1 MLNTVKAIYENGVL
15 KPIEKID
22 LKERQKVE
30 IILKLKKS
38 AVERTK
44 GMFHANPEL
53 IRFIAED
60 DALLW
65 EK

>member
-15 KPIEKID
+15 KPLEKID

-30 IILKLKKS
+30 IILKFKKS

-44 GMFHANPEL
+44 GMFRADPEL